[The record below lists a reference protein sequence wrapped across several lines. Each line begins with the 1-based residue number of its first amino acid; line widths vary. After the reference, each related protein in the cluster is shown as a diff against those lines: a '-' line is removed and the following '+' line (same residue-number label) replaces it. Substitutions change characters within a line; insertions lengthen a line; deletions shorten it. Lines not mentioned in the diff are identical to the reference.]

1 MGRLRGRWKV
11 AFRRDSIDL
20 LQIWMWR
27 ATVRNIGG
35 WWREI
40 GKTLARKRDEKEE
53 AIYMSAASYF
63 GTSQVRFSSWNLSI
77 MNAAFQDF
85 SALPM
90 EIIIRRWL
98 K

>member
-1 MGRLRGRWKV
+1 MGGSFRRRRPVGKLRGGWKN
-11 AFRRDSIDL
+11 AFRRDSVDL
-20 LQIWMWR
+20 LQIRMWR
-27 ATVRNIGG
+27 AAVRNIGD

-77 MNAAFQDF
+77 LNAASQEF
-85 SALPM
+85 LPC
-90 EIIIRRWL
+90 L
-98 K
+98 